1 MPSKRPRRH
10 GGAAAER
17 EPQGRRPIA
26 CHKGGRLSA
35 LTEIHE
41 TEGLDAYLDEIEQ
54 RLLEAVMRHPGLAS
68 TVGAEALAAGGKRL
82 RPLLVFLAAPT
93 DRQPPYAAGVAV
105 ELVHMATLVHDDL
118 IDRAGYRRGRASAW
132 ASFGPDAARAA
143 GDYLFA
149 RAFAELA
156 ATGEGRAVSTLAS
169 ACLSLARGEALQR
182 AQTHDPE
189 TSVES
194 YLERCALKTGKLFEA
209 ACLLGAGVTSSEAP
223 ALAEFGLALGIAF
236 QIVDDILDC
245 TGDTIDTGKIAGT
258 DLREGTPTLPL
269 LLAAQEDAVVHEA
282 LAGGSLD
289 GALVRVAATGALDRS
304 RLVALEYAERART
317 CLNGAARSPELEAMT
332 YAVVE
337 RRT

>member
-1 MPSKRPRRH
+1 M
-10 GGAAAER
+10 
-17 EPQGRRPIA
+17 
-26 CHKGGRLSA
+26 SA

-41 TEGLDAYLDEIEQ
+41 TEGLDVYLEEIEQ
-54 RLLEAVMRHPGLAS
+54 RLLTAVRCHPGLAS

-82 RPLLVFLAAPT
+82 RPLLVFLAAPAG
-93 DRQPPYAAGVAV
+93 REPPYAAGVAV

-132 ASFGPDAARAA
+132 ANFGPDAARAA

-156 ATGEGRAVSTLAS
+156 ATGEERAVSTLAS

-236 QIVDDILDC
+236 QIADDILDC

-269 LLAAQEDAVVHEA
+269 LLAARE
-282 LAGGSLD
+282 
-289 GALVRVAATGALDRS
+289 
-304 RLVALEYAERART
+304 
-317 CLNGAARSPELEAMT
+317 
-332 YAVVE
+332 
-337 RRT
+337 

>member
-1 MPSKRPRRH
+1 M
-10 GGAAAER
+10 
-17 EPQGRRPIA
+17 
-26 CHKGGRLSA
+26 SA
-35 LTEIHE
+35 MTEIHE
-41 TEGLDAYLDEIEQ
+41 TEGLDVYLEGIEQ
-54 RLLEAVMRHPGLAS
+54 RLLAAVRRHPGLAS
-68 TVGAEALAAGGKRL
+68 TVGVEALAAGGKRL
-82 RPLLVFLAAPT
+82 RPLLVFLAAPAHR
-93 DRQPPYAAGVAV
+93 DPPYAAGVAV

-132 ASFGPDAARAA
+132 TRFGPEAARAA

-156 ATGEGRAVSTLAS
+156 ATGDERAVSTLAS

-269 LLAAQEDAVVHEA
+269 LLAAREDPVVHEA
-282 LAGGSLD
+282 LAGGSLE

-304 RLVALEYAERART
+304 RVVALEYAQQARA
-317 CLNGAARSPELEAMT
+317 CLNGEIHSSELETMT